1 MKFII
6 DESSGKA
13 IAQFLISQGYDV
25 IYVGDFME
33 QALDEEVL
41 KYATAEN
48 RILVTNDKD
57 FGELVYKKYKKVAGL
72 ILIRS
77 KDESP
82 SRRIQL
88 IKYLLDQHLH
98 QIEGSFIVVTEKV
111 VRIRRLS

>member
-6 DESSGKA
+6 DESSGKT

-33 QALDEEVL
+33 QAFDEEIL
-41 KYATAEN
+41 EYATAEN

-57 FGELVYKKYKKVAGL
+57 FGELVYKKRKKVAGL

-77 KDESP
+77 KDEETLETNP
-82 SRRIQL
+82 A
-88 IKYLLDQHLH
+88 Y
-98 QIEGSFIVVTEKV
+98 QILAGSAFE
-111 VRIRRLS
+111 SN